1 MRKGQW
7 SRHLLSSVLIELACV
22 ETGLQQAENGRNKYR
37 LQISTVWHEKKNEI
51 MVTKKGSRGKGE
63 LSSNKCL
70 YIDYYTS
77 PDTEF
82 FIVSLYFHYFLNYK
96 MQQFF

>member
-37 LQISTVWHEKKNEI
+37 LQISTVWYEKKNEI
-51 MVTKKGSRGKGE
+51 MVLLKKEAEARES
-63 LSSNKCL
+63 
-70 YIDYYTS
+70 
-77 PDTEF
+77 
-82 FIVSLYFHYFLNYK
+82 
-96 MQQFF
+96 